1 MGQAWCCR
9 RRPASFVRTLKDVPL
24 NVLQKSILEER
35 YVHIIRT
42 IEGRCLRLALLFH
55 TGRFVVTVGSLLV
68 PALLSIQYTNVP
80 QGENPIENNSE
91 TMAYRIYWTTWVV
104 SLLVTMFNGVLSI
117 FKIDKKY
124 YYLHTTLEQLN
135 SEGWQYIGLTGRY
148 SGFHT
153 PTIKAT
159 HENQFIYFCSSIEKI
174 KMRQVEEEYY
184 KLIDSAH
191 GSSNISNA
199 KAAAGQAQTAATGT
213 HSTAAGA
220 EHEKLS
226 IDSLIPP
233 TPAKSLI
240 EQANKLP
247 PELLRQLLPYMTQGA
262 APLPATQEPAAP
274 ATAPVPV
281 PAPAGARKPEESV
294 EEVAGNGAKASH
306 SEVSMPSVV

>member
-9 RRPASFVRTLKDVPL
+9 RRPPSFVRTLKDVPL

-42 IEGRCLRLALLFH
+42 IEGRCFRIALLFH

-80 QGENPIENNSE
+80 QGENPIENNNE

-124 YYLHTTLEQLN
+124 YFLHTTLEQLN

-159 HENQFIYFCSSIEKI
+159 HENQFIYFCSAIEKI

-191 GSSNISNA
+191 GSSNVSNTRA
-199 KAAAGQAQTAATGT
+199 IAGQAQTAGTGT
-213 HSTAAGA
+213 QSAVVV

-233 TPAKSLI
+233 TPAKSLL

-262 APLPATQEPAAP
+262 AAP
-274 ATAPVPV
+274 
-281 PAPAGARKPEESV
+281 PAPAQEAAAAMAATAARKSEESV
-294 EEVAGNGAKASH
+294 EGGAGNGAKASN
-306 SEVSMPSVV
+306 SEVPMPSVV